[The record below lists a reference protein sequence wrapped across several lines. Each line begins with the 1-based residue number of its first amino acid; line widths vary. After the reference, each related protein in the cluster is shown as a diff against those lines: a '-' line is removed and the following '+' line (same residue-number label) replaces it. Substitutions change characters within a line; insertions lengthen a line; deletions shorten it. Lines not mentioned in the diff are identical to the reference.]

1 MPAPLNAIDAI
12 SAAWNRAIQLLLHP
26 FRWSFWWRMAFLAFM
41 TGEMGGSGNFNLP
54 SNWNTRTHSG
64 NGLFALPAPWEAI
77 GVGALVAII
86 LAAAV
91 FTFVFMYLSC
101 VFRFVLFDAVL
112 TGRYRLREGFARWQ
126 AHGGRFF
133 WWSLGYMFV
142 MLASLGVG
150 VLIIVASIAGVKT
163 GNPVSILLLVVGVI
177 LILCLLVVAAVIY
190 VLTKDFVIPI
200 MAFDGGST
208 MAAWGTL
215 RRMIAADPVSYLA
228 YIGMKIVLAMG
239 AGIVTGIATLI
250 VLLVIGVPVGIV
262 AAIVIAGGHL
272 TWNPVT
278 ILLAVVFGGIA
289 FCVLMFLLGLIAAP
303 VVTFFQA
310 YAIHFF
316 GRRFRP
322 MELAMYPEPLAPP
335 APVAPPPIEPGPA
348 PAPA

>member
-54 SNWNTRTHSG
+54 SNWNTRTHTG
-64 NGLFALPAPWEAI
+64 NGFFAMPAPWEAI
-77 GVGALVAII
+77 GAGALAVII
-86 LAAAV
+86 LAAVV
-91 FTFVFMYLSC
+91 FMFVFMYLSC

-126 AHGGRFF
+126 AHGTRFF

-142 MLASLGVG
+142 MLGSIGVG
-150 VLIIVASIAGVKT
+150 VLLIVASIAGVKA
-163 GNPVSILLLVVGVI
+163 GNPVSILLLVVGII
-177 LILCLLVVAAVIY
+177 LILCLVVAAMVIF

-215 RRMIAADPVSYLA
+215 RRMIAADLVSYLA

-262 AAIVIAGGHL
+262 VAVVVAGAHL

-278 ILLAVVFGGIA
+278 ILLTVVLGGIA
-289 FCVLMFLLGLIAAP
+289 LAAILFLLGLIAAP

-322 MELAMYPEPLAPP
+322 MELAMYPEPPAPPP
-335 APVAPPPIEPGPA
+335 APVAPPIEPGPA
-348 PAPA
+348 LA